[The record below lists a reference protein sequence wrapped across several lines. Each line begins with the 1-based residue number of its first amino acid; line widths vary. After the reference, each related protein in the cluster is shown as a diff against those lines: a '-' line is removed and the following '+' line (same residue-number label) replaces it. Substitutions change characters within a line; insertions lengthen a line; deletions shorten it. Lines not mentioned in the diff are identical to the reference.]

1 MEENIAKIISTTIK
15 EVIKNSNLLFF
26 DTVNLIFSVVAF
38 IISIW
43 SVTWT
48 IHKNNNTNYK
58 NNLYEDILKKP
69 LHKELPMH
77 IHKSFNINSKVTNDD
92 EINKFEDFLMS
103 LRKDILIFKYI
114 DNNFY
119 KKMEATIIKIDEN
132 IVLINAKKGEF
143 DLKYNNIIKAT
154 KKLYKYTKKYLFK

>member
-58 NNLYEDILKKP
+58 I
-69 LHKELPMH
+69 
-77 IHKSFNINSKVTNDD
+77 
-92 EINKFEDFLMS
+92 
-103 LRKDILIFKYI
+103 IF
-114 DNNFY
+114 
-119 KKMEATIIKIDEN
+119 MKI
-132 IVLINAKKGEF
+132 
-143 DLKYNNIIKAT
+143 Y
-154 KKLYKYTKKYLFK
+154 